1 MSQSSAAQDFVASVQ
16 ASQGAAAPLAQ
27 EGQEGMAALPVPT
40 RKSERW
46 KYSPITAM
54 LARPVGTA
62 KAPEGW
68 PADVEP
74 NPFPGWTPTT
84 LSGQRAHSA

>member
-1 MSQSSAAQDFVASVQ
+1 MSQSSAAQDFVANVQ
-16 ASQGAAAPLAQ
+16 APQGAAAPLAR
-27 EGQEGMAALPVPT
+27 EGQEGMGALPVPT

-62 KAPEGW
+62 NVPEGW
-68 PADVEP
+68 PADVQP
-74 NPFPGWTPTT
+74 NPVPG
-84 LSGQRAHSA
+84 LDA